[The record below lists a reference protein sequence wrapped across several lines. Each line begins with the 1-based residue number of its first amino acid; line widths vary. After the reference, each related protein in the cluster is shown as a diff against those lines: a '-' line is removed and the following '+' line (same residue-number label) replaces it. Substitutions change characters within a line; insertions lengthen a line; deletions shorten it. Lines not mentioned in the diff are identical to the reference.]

1 MFPICLKETTLK
13 NIKREIYLKKI
24 EPFIEKNLIKI
35 LVGQRRVG
43 KSYLLLQV
51 KELTTIKNP
60 NSTIIFINKEK
71 YEFDNIKN
79 YKDLIE
85 YVESKKE
92 SDRFNYLFIDEIQ
105 DIEEFEKALRH
116 FQSYENLDIYCTGSN
131 ANLLSGELATF
142 LSGRHIEIKINSLSW
157 KEFLLFHQ
165 LPNNDESLDKYITY
179 GGLPFLVNLEQ
190 NENVVY
196 EYLKS
201 IYNTIIYKDIVSR
214 FNIRNTTFLENL
226 IKYTAD
232 NVGNIFS
239 AKKISDYLKSQ
250 KLNVSPQIVLTYLEY
265 LRQSFLIHIIK
276 RADIHGKR
284 IFEVGE
290 KCYFEDWGIKNAII
304 GFKRQHINQLIENIV
319 FHHLKITG
327 YEIYVGKSG
336 DKEIDFIC
344 ERSGVKV
351 YIQTAYVIPDDSVR
365 EREFGNLLSIK
376 DNWRKIVVSLDK
388 YLIKNYE
395 GIEHLHLREFLNTFE

>member
-1 MFPICLKETTLK
+1 MKEKTMK
-13 NIKREIYLKKI
+13 NIKREKYLKKI
-24 EPFIEKNLIKI
+24 EPFIGKVMIKV

-43 KSYLLLQV
+43 KSYLLLQI
-51 KELTTIKNP
+51 KELLISKNP
-60 NSTIIFINKEK
+60 NSINIFIDKEK

-79 YKDLIE
+79 YKDLIGF
-85 YVESKKE
+85 VESKKE
-92 SDRFNYLFIDEIQ
+92 NNKVNNLFIDEIQ
-105 DIEEFEKALRH
+105 EIEEFEKALRH
-116 FQSYENLDIYCTGSN
+116 FQSNDNFDIYCTGSN
-131 ANLLSGELATF
+131 ANLLSGELSTF

-165 LPNNDESLDKYITY
+165 LPNNNESLNKYITF
-179 GGLPFLVNLEQ
+179 GGLPFLINLEQ

-196 EYLKS
+196 EYLKN

-214 FNIRNTTFLENL
+214 FNIRNTIFLENL

-250 KLNVSPQIVLTYLEY
+250 KLNISPQIVLTYMEY
-265 LRQSFLIHIIK
+265 LRQSFLIQIIK
-276 RADIHGKR
+276 RADIYGKK

-319 FHHLKITG
+319 FHHLTISEF
-327 YEIYVGKSG
+327 EIYVGKTG
-336 DKEIDFIC
+336 NKEIDFIC
-344 ERSGVKV
+344 ERSGMKV
-351 YIQTAYVIPDDSVR
+351 YIQTAYVIPDDFVR
-365 EREFGNLLSIK
+365 EREFGNLLSIQ
-376 DNWRKIVVSLDK
+376 DNWRKIVVSLDE

-395 GIEHLHLREFLNTFE
+395 GIEHLHLLDFLNNFE